1 MATLILVIIFIDF
14 IGLGVPDSLLGAAW
28 PAIYPEFV
36 LPVSTSSILS
46 IINVCGTITSSL
58 LSSRLIN
65 RFGTAKVTAVSTVLT
80 AIALGGFSIS
90 KNIYFLCLFSVPL
103 GLGGGAIDTALN
115 NYVALHYKATHMSF
129 LHCFYGIGVSLSPYL
144 MSIALSKDNNWRL
157 GYRYAFFIQLTIS
170 LITIISIPLWKKAN
184 TISTFGEKEEVR
196 SKNISL
202 LKLAKMPTVRL
213 VWIMFLCSCTIRK
226 LGQYISC
233 KLQRTHSEGGRA
245 NHHLLLHRYGDRTFS
260 FGNTCFQAFFMEDN
274 SHRYGVRVDCGNIA
288 CSSYACDRIRN
299 SSVYD
304 RARKR
309 SGISQSYTPYTEKFR
324 KRNITVRHGYPN
336 GGGVYRRYDIS
347 AYTRSPRSNIRY
359 ERFSLLYSFVFCV
372 NACFNAYPHKE
383 TYKTGSLQLLRKK
396 LLAI

>member
-46 IINVCGTITSSL
+46 IINVCGT
-58 LSSRLIN
+58 IN

-157 GYRYAFFIQLTIS
+157 GYRYVFFIQLTIS

-184 TISTFGEKEEVR
+184 TISTSGEREEVR

-213 VWIMFLCSCTIRK
+213 VWIMFLCSCTIE
-226 LGQYISC
+226 C
-233 KLQRTHSEGGRA
+233 T
-245 NHHLLLHRYGDRTFS
+245 
-260 FGNTCFQAFFMEDN
+260 
-274 SHRYGVRVDCGNIA
+274 CGNWGSTFLVNSKGLTPKAAAQIITFYYIGMAIGRFLSGILAFRLSSWKIIHIGMGSVLIA
-288 CSSYACDRIRN
+288 VILLVLPMPAT
-299 SSVYD
+299 V
-304 RARKR
+304 
-309 SGISQSYTPYTEKFR
+309 SGIALFMIGLGNGPLFPNFNYLTPEISQSVMGSQMAAAYIGVMIFPPILGVLAQIFGMNVFPYYIALF
-324 KRNITVRHGYPN
+324 
-336 GGGVYRRYDIS
+336 
-347 AYTRSPRSNIRY
+347 
-359 ERFSLLYSFVFCV
+359 FVLMLV
-372 NACFNAYPHKE
+372 
-383 TYKTGSLQLLRKK
+383 SMLVLIKK
-396 LLAI
+396 LIKQGLYNY

>member
-184 TISTFGEKEEVR
+184 TISTSGKSEEVR

-213 VWIMFLCSCTIRK
+213 VWIMFLCSCTIE
-226 LGQYISC
+226 C
-233 KLQRTHSEGGRA
+233 T
-245 NHHLLLHRYGDRTFS
+245 
-260 FGNTCFQAFFMEDN
+260 
-274 SHRYGVRVDCGNIA
+274 CGNWGSTFLVNSKGLTPKAAAQIITFYYIGMAIGRFLSGILAFRLSSWKIIHIGMGSVLIA
-288 CSSYACDRIRN
+288 VILLVLPMPAT
-299 SSVYD
+299 V
-304 RARKR
+304 
-309 SGISQSYTPYTEKFR
+309 SGIALFMIGLGNGPVFPNLIHLTPKNFGKEISQSVMGSQMAAAYIGVMIFPPILGVLAQIFGMNVFPYYIALFFALMLASM
-324 KRNITVRHGYPN
+324 IVL
-336 GGGVYRRYDIS
+336 I
-347 AYTRSPRSNIRY
+347 
-359 ERFSLLYSFVFCV
+359 
-372 NACFNAYPHKE
+372 
-383 TYKTGSLQLLRKK
+383 KK
-396 LLAI
+396 LIKQGLYNY

>member
-157 GYRYAFFIQLTIS
+157 GYRYVFFNQLTIS
-170 LITIISIPLWKKAN
+170 LKTIISIPLWKKAN
-184 TISTFGEKEEVR
+184 TISTSGEREEVR

-202 LKLAKMPTVRL
+202 LKLAKMPTVSL
-213 VWIMFLCSCTIRK
+213 VWIMYLCSCTIE
-226 LGQYISC
+226 S
-233 KLQRTHSEGGRA
+233 T
-245 NHHLLLHRYGDRTFS
+245 
-260 FGNTCFQAFFMEDN
+260 
-274 SHRYGVRVDCGNIA
+274 
-288 CSSYACDRIRN
+288 
-299 SSVYD
+299 
-304 RARKR
+304 
-309 SGISQSYTPYTEKFR
+309 
-324 KRNITVRHGYPN
+324 
-336 GGGVYRRYDIS
+336 
-347 AYTRSPRSNIRY
+347 
-359 ERFSLLYSFVFCV
+359 
-372 NACFNAYPHKE
+372 
-383 TYKTGSLQLLRKK
+383 
-396 LLAI
+396 